1 MTSSFEDPVGLE
13 QPANDVFDQ
22 RLDQEPAPI
31 DPDQMALPLEA
42 DPVDAVAQREEVP
55 EDV

>member
-13 QPANDVFDQ
+13 QPENDVFEQ
-22 RLDQEPAPI
+22 RLDVEPAPI
-31 DPDQMALPLEA
+31 DPAQMSLPLEA
-42 DPVDAVAQREEVP
+42 DPADALEQLEEVP